1 MVERDVTTTT
11 AGGSGNSRT
20 LLDPTTGRE
29 VIVVY
34 AMPAEL
40 CAQPESSVADVGI
53 DPWQLL
59 LRIWHGRWL
68 VAGCTLLAALIGVA
82 VALSKPN
89 QYTASVTALPP
100 AEKGGGLGAKL
111 GQYADLAAMAGVAMP
126 GGGGGSV
133 DEILAILDSR
143 DLAMRL
149 AREFALA
156 DYYQSETDDDLIRDV
171 RKDFSARHDKKA
183 NRVTITCTHQQ
194 PATAAAIANRAVEEL
209 QDRFN
214 GIKQGSSKRERA
226 FLESRLQIADKE
238 LSVAQER
245 LAAFQRQHH
254 TIEIQSQTK
263 ATVEALSKLQG
274 ELIAQQVELRARL
287 ATQASPDNPAVQ
299 LLQQRVEEM
308 TKAITNLAGS
318 GPVDGEGKDPGVLL
332 GLGALPELGIQ
343 YVGLFREVKKG
354 EAMVTTLTAQ
364 VEAARIA
371 EVRDAEVITI
381 IDRAV
386 PPQRKSG
393 PPRAQVCIA
402 AILLGALVGM
412 ALVLLAPVLAQL
424 RQNQP
429 VS

>member
-1 MVERDVTTTT
+1 MAERELTT
-11 AGGSGNSRT
+11 SNSRT
-20 LLDPTTGRE
+20 LLDPATGRE

-40 CAQPESSVADVGI
+40 CAQPGSGPGDAGV
-53 DPWQLL
+53 DPWVLL
-59 LRIWHGRWL
+59 QRIWRKRWL
-68 VAGCTLLAALIGVA
+68 VVACTMLSAMVGLAMALA
-82 VALSKPN
+82 KPN
-89 QYTASVTALPP
+89 LYTASVTALPP
-100 AEKGGGLGAKL
+100 AEKSGGLGAKL
-111 GQYADLAAMAGVAMP
+111 GQYADLAAMAGMTLP
-126 GGGGGSV
+126 GGSGGSV

-149 AREFALA
+149 AKEFSLA
-156 DYYQSETDDDLIRDV
+156 EYYESKTDDDLIKSV
-171 RKDFSARHDKKA
+171 RQDFSARHDKKA
-183 NRVTITCTHQQ
+183 NRVTITCIHQV

-226 FLESRLQIADKE
+226 FLESRLQLTDRE

-287 ATQASPDNPAVQ
+287 ATQANPDNPAVQ
-299 LLQQRVEEM
+299 LLQRRVEEM
-308 TKAITNLAGS
+308 TKAINSLAGS
-318 GPVDGEGKDPGVLL
+318 GPLDSDGKDSGVLL

-354 EAMVTTLTAQ
+354 EAMVATLTAQ

-393 PPRAQVCIA
+393 PARAQIFLA
-402 AILLGALVGM
+402 ATMVGALAGI
-412 ALVLLAPVLAQL
+412 ALVLLLPVMVRL
-424 RQNQP
+424 RQ
-429 VS
+429 SLTIT

>member
-1 MVERDVTTTT
+1 MAEREMST
-11 AGGSGNSRT
+11 ANSRT
-20 LLDPTTGRE
+20 LLDPATGRE

-40 CAQPESSVADVGI
+40 CTQPGSVSVDAGM
-53 DPWQLL
+53 DPWVLL
-59 LRIWHGRWL
+59 QQVWRGRWL
-68 VAGCTLLAALIGVA
+68 VVGCTLLAALIGVA
-82 VALSKPN
+82 IALNKPN
-89 QYTASVTALPP
+89 LYTASVTALPP
-100 AEKGGGLGAKL
+100 VEKSGGLGAKL
-111 GQYADLAAMAGVAMP
+111 GQYADLASMAGMTLP

-149 AREFALA
+149 AREFSLA
-156 DYYQSETDDDLIRDV
+156 DYYGLNNEDDLIKSV
-171 RKDFSARHDKKA
+171 RQDFSARHDKKV
-183 NRVTITCTHQQ
+183 NRVTIICTHQV

-214 GIKQGSSKRERA
+214 GIKQGSSRRERA
-226 FLESRLQIADKE
+226 FLESRLHITEKE

-245 LAAFQRQHH
+245 LATFQRQHH

-287 ATQASPDNPAVQ
+287 ATQASPDNPVVQ

-308 TKAITNLAGS
+308 TKAITSLAGN
-318 GPVDGEGKDPGVLL
+318 GPMGGDGKDPGVLL
-332 GLGALPELGIQ
+332 GLGVLPELGIQ

-354 EAMVTTLTAQ
+354 EAVVATLTAQ

-393 PPRAQVCIA
+393 PARAQICIA
-402 AILLGALVGM
+402 AGLFGAMAGIALALLRPVM
-412 ALVLLAPVLAQL
+412 ARLW
-424 RQNQP
+424 
-429 VS
+429 